1 VNPPILDAMIA
12 GPDEV
17 DPTHIMAL
25 ATRVK
30 NLGEADDRLA
40 AEFKELR
47 AMLDKRLP
55 TEDEITNFRAMLLDR
70 AGRAYMSKQ
79 FKRWGLGG
87 LTVLGTIYA
96 TRSYLSQILA
106 WLASVLK

>member
-1 VNPPILDAMIA
+1 MIA

-17 DPTHIMAL
+17 DPSHIIAL

-30 NLGEADDRLA
+30 NLGEADKELA
-40 AEFKELR
+40 EEFKELR

-55 TEDEITNFRAMLLDR
+55 TEDEITIFRSMLSDR
-70 AGRAYMSKQ
+70 AGREYMRKA
-79 FKRWGLGG
+79 FNRWGVGG
-87 LTVLGTIYA
+87 LGLLGAIYV
-96 TRSYLSQILA
+96 TRGYLSQFLG